1 MGFIKDFKTFATK
14 GNLPDMAIAFLIGTA
29 FGKVVSSFIN
39 DLISPILG
47 ILTGG
52 TNFKELKYVMRD
64 PKMGADGKE
73 IAGSGVVFSYGNFI
87 METIS
92 FLLVALVCYW
102 VIKALLRK
110 DPNAA
115 PAPSATETLL
125 TEIRDSLKK

>member
-14 GNLPDMAIAFLIGTA
+14 GNLPDMAIAFLMGTA
-29 FGKVVSSFIN
+29 FGKVVSAFIN

-47 ILTGG
+47 IITGG
-52 TNFKELKYVMRD
+52 KNFKELKYVFRA
-64 PKMGADGKE
+64 PEMGADGKE
-73 IAGSGVVFSYGNFI
+73 LAGTGVVFGYGNFI
-87 METIS
+87 TELIS

-102 VIKALLRK
+102 VIKEKKKK
-110 DPNAA
+110 DPNAV

>member
-14 GNLPDMAIAFLIGTA
+14 GNLPDMAIAFLMGTA

-52 TNFKELKYVMRD
+52 TNFKELKYVMRA
-64 PKMGADGKE
+64 PQVGADGKE

-110 DPNAA
+110 EA
-115 PAPSATETLL
+115 
-125 TEIRDSLKK
+125 